1 MNIQEPY
8 KINNINFDNIV
19 FKKTKLIGNKKIIFI
34 KYKDNKLNNFVIQL
48 SKIKNNNVNG
58 QNEIEFIT
66 VIQSDLKDSSG
77 TFLNLIPWKKYW
89 ISQHNTM
96 LSDYKIETFPSYVL
110 IDNSGYIVSAP
121 ALGPLPN
128 GQYETIEKTFFYIKK
143 YSDELLNERNR

>member
-1 MNIQEPY
+1 
-8 KINNINFDNIV
+8 
-19 FKKTKLIGNKKIIFI
+19 
-34 KYKDNKLNNFVIQL
+34 
-48 SKIKNNNVNG
+48 
-58 QNEIEFIT
+58 
-66 VIQSDLKDSSG
+66 
-77 TFLNLIPWKKYW
+77 
-89 ISQHNTM
+89 M